1 MSYLEQIFAN
11 ASKELYP
18 RLALFETL
26 AQFGNRQER
35 RIPSGDD
42 AIEARRDFL
51 DSFTYLCD
59 VQKGGAT
66 VTAAGLQK
74 LPHSNML
81 WLAANEGIRGDIKIY
96 AETILSKLLSVDPS
110 SRGTVENQIFQ
121 LAIENCKPRIAAYK
135 EELQKYARNC
145 RMQLRKESRN
155 EAGEICHHFQIKCI
169 GETFAYQSS
178 DASSKEA

>member
-1 MSYLEQIFAN
+1 MLSRDSSDLTSSTSNLEQIFAN

-26 AQFGNRQER
+26 AQFGNGQKR
-35 RIPSGDD
+35 RMPSGDD
-42 AIEARRDFL
+42 VIEARRDFL

-59 VQKGGAT
+59 IQKGGAT

-74 LPHSNML
+74 LAYSNVL
-81 WLAANEGIRGDIKIY
+81 WLAANEGILINTEIY
-96 AETILSKLLSVDPS
+96 ANAILSKLQSVDSS

-145 RMQLRKESRN
+145 RMQLRKEPRN
-155 EAGEICHHFQIKCI
+155 EAGETCHHFK
-169 GETFAYQSS
+169 
-178 DASSKEA
+178 